1 MTNQAA
7 NSICLNAT
15 TSGYSPATE
24 NAFYVN
30 PVRNVV
36 TTTNPL
42 YYDST
47 TFEIRYNS
55 SSRRFKENIQNINI
69 DTSKVLQIIPKE
81 FNGITTNDFVPI
93 GYIAEELHDIE
104 PYFSTFGKDGDIE
117 GVNVAIINACT
128 LEEVKKNRLEIIEL
142 KKEIE
147 NLKKLIN

>member
-1 MTNQAA
+1 
-7 NSICLNAT
+7 
-15 TSGYSPATE
+15 
-24 NAFYVN
+24 
-30 PVRNVV
+30 
-36 TTTNPL
+36 L

-69 DTSKVLQIIPKE
+69 DTSKVLQIIPRE
-81 FNGITTNDFVPI
+81 FNGIGTTDFVPI
-93 GYIAEELHDIE
+93 GYIAEELNDIE
-104 PYFSTFGKDGDIE
+104 PQFTTLDKEGEIE

-147 NLKKLIN
+147 NLKKLIIN